1 MCTYNESIFTSS
13 QSVQSSSA
21 PYRALAVLAVA
32 DAGVRAELPVAGP
45 DGLPVRLARPQP
57 APGRVPLLAE
67 GLAGGGDGVEGDDV
81 AERSDVRI
89 ADQWEGALH
98 NMGIITRDLS

>member
-32 DAGVRAELPVAGP
+32 DAAVRAELPVAGP

-57 APGRVPLLAE
+57 SPGRVPLLVE
-67 GLAGGGDGVEGDDV
+67 GLAGGGDGVQGDDV
-81 AERSDVRI
+81 PEGADVGI
-89 ADQWEGALH
+89 ADKREWTLRV
-98 NMGIITRDLS
+98 NNII